1 MRRPLPM
8 LSLLTSLLLASGCAS
23 ESIRPA
29 AQACPPPPVPV
40 PPAWMME
47 PEPEQTYT
55 HQLQQVLSE

>member
-1 MRRPLPM
+1 M

-29 AQACPPPPVPV
+29 AQACPPPPVP
-40 PPAWMME
+40 PAWMME

>member
-29 AQACPPPPVPV
+29 AQACPPPPVP
-40 PPAWMME
+40 PAWTME